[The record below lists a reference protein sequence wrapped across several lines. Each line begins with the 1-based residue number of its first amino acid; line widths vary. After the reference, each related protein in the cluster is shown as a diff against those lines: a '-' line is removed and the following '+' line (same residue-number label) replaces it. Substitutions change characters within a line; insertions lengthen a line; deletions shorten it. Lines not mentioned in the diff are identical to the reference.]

1 MDIDVRTVHFT
12 SRDQSLV
19 LVGSNL
25 AAAGRCILIAMGP
38 DTGLGGRV

>member
-1 MDIDVRTVHFT
+1 MGIDVRTVHFT
-12 SRDQSLV
+12 SRGQSLV

-25 AAAGRCILIAMGP
+25 AAGRGILIAMGP